1 MNLLPEQYVEQS
13 KNKARSNRVAIAI
26 IMTLCAVA
34 VVATHSRFSMNSA
47 VEHLVISQSRANSAL
62 ELEVDATSLEL
73 KKARLE
79 TFIDRY
85 NKEKTVFAMGDI
97 VATITNMLP
106 DSFTLEDISLDV
118 VQTEKGKAISGRL
131 AGFAATDETIASLVS
146 ALQAQDPF
154 GFVSM
159 DYSKSR
165 TIRGQRAREFRVSF
179 LIDLES
185 DWEVSRLVVVGGVE

>member
-1 MNLLPEQYVEQS
+1 
-13 KNKARSNRVAIAI
+13 
-26 IMTLCAVA
+26 
-34 VVATHSRFSMNSA
+34 MNSA

-106 DSFTLEDISLDV
+106 DSFTLEDISLDI

-154 GFVSM
+154 AFVSM

>member
-13 KNKARSNRVAIAI
+13 KNKARSNRVSIAI

-34 VVATHSRFSMNSA
+34 AVATHSRFLMNSS

-85 NKEKTVFAMGDI
+85 NNEKTVFAMGDI

-146 ALQAQDPF
+146 ALQSQDPF